1 MTQYREL
8 TNLELRRAN
17 NQPRTRSIEERWAYW
32 YLPRSMQK
40 SILKNH
46 AVAFESG
53 KAYYPDLI
61 LFKEKI
67 IIEIDGGYHNN
78 EKQQVRDEKRDHTFF
93 ANDFS
98 VIRIKNED
106 TCVNVAFWE
115 RLIEQLSKIEPVG
128 SRATLPTYIDELQ
141 AMRDR
146 EIKYWTSLDYIS
158 EMSLVNIHRHKRIR
172 NLCEYLD

>member
-8 TNLELRRAN
+8 TNLERWRAN

-40 SILKNH
+40 SMLKNH

-61 LFKEKI
+61 LLKEKI

-93 ANDFS
+93 ANDFC

-141 AMRDR
+141 AMRDA
-146 EIKYWTSLDYIS
+146 EIQSWTSLDSIAEVS
-158 EMSLVNIHRHKRIR
+158 MANVHRYKGIR
-172 NLCEYLD
+172 NIYEWIA